1 MSLPISLSAPGS
13 KAGQLQRAC
22 LDVLREHEVDG
33 ALPTS
38 GRFIYYELVQ
48 RGVVDKAK
56 TRKTGRSSDQ
66 DVADALMRLRECGLV
81 PWGWLVDETRAL
93 AEWEHAPSVA
103 EYVRRAVDEARVN
116 PWSGAPPLILTESR
130 SLAGVLRGL
139 AYQYVAPIAATNGQ
153 VGGFLRTEI
162 GPLLAAASRSV
173 LYLGDLDHAGG
184 QIETNTRRVL
194 VQADGWERIALTAE
208 QVTEHAL
215 PSVVKRDRR
224 YDDGHEHE
232 AWETE
237 ALGQSLIVELVRNA
251 LDGLLPE
258 PLDDVLERERRQRV
272 DVARILDGTAS

>member
-1 MSLPISLSAPGS
+1 MSLTISLSGPGS

-22 LDVLREHEVDG
+22 LAVLREHEADG

-38 GRFIYYELVQ
+38 GRFVYYELVQ
-48 RGVVDKAK
+48 RGLVDKSR
-56 TRKTGRSSDQ
+56 TRRTGRSADQ

-81 PWGWLVDETRAL
+81 PWGWLVDETRTLTEWRSAL
-93 AEWEHAPSVA
+93 TVAAFVAAECEQ
-103 EYVRRAVDEARVN
+103 ARID
-116 PWSGAPPLILTESR
+116 PWDGLAPLILTESR
-130 SLAGVLRGL
+130 SLAGVLRDL
-139 AYQYVAPIAATNGQ
+139 AYQYVVPIAATNGQ

-162 GPLLAAASRSV
+162 MPLIAAGRSV

-194 VQADGWERIALTAE
+194 VQANSWQRVALTPD
-208 QVTEHAL
+208 QVVEHAL

-237 ALGQSLIVELVRNA
+237 ALGQSLIVTLLRDH
-251 LDGLLPE
+251 LDALLPE
-258 PLDDVLERERRQRV
+258 PLADVLERERIERV